1 MSLTIPPRNS
11 RFGIDHPLVT
21 VHDHPRRLAHY
32 ERMGFAPSPVSY
44 HPWGTVTSLMMFG
57 DNFIELI
64 GVDDASKFGTNAVGD
79 FCFGRYLGSFLARE
93 EGVSLIA
100 LHSKDA
106 RADHTRL
113 TQAGLET
120 QGIIDFRRAMR
131 KPDGTPD
138 EAVVALGLFIDDS
151 LGDASNFICHQH
163 RPELIWVPEWQ
174 NHANGVTGIVG
185 ITYVAPD
192 TVSLR
197 TLATRWQRMYG
208 ARHVDLYD
216 GGAVADTGC
225 GHLRAMSPQRAEARY
240 AAVGLP
246 MAQGVRTHA
255 VAITLLT
262 PDLAHVEALWR
273 ENGVPYGY
281 NEHGLVVE
289 PEFAGNVVLEFVNH

>member
-1 MSLTIPPRNS
+1 MIPPRNT

-32 ERMGFAPSPVSY
+32 ERMGFSPSPVSY

-64 GVDDASKFGTNAVGD
+64 GVDNAGKFGTSAVGD

-93 EGVSLIA
+93 EGVSLLA

-106 RADHTRL
+106 RADHSCL
-113 TQAGLET
+113 AQIGLET
-120 QGIIDFRRAMR
+120 QGILDFRRTMR
-131 KPDGTPD
+131 KPDGSPD
-138 EAVVALGLFIDDS
+138 EAVVSLGLFIDDS
-151 LGDASNFICHQH
+151 LGDASNFICQQH

-174 NHANGVTGIVG
+174 THANGVSNIIGV
-185 ITYVAPD
+185 TYVTPD
-192 TVSLR
+192 TGSLR
-197 TLATRWQRMYG
+197 TLATRWLQMYG

-246 MAQGVRTHA
+246 MAQATRTHA
-255 VAITLLT
+255 VAITLLA
-262 PDLAHVEALWR
+262 PDLAHIEALWR
-273 ENGVPYGY
+273 EHGVPYGY

-289 PEFAGNVVLEFVNH
+289 PEFAGNVVLEFVNHPH

>member
-1 MSLTIPPRNS
+1 MIPSRNT

-21 VHDHPRRLAHY
+21 VHDHPRRLSHY
-32 ERMGFAPSPVSY
+32 ARMGFAPSPVSY
-44 HPWGTVTSLMMFG
+44 HPWGTVTSLMMFAE
-57 DNFIELI
+57 NFIELI
-64 GVDDASKFGTNAVGD
+64 GVDDATRFGTHAVGD

-93 EGVSLIA
+93 EGVSLVA

-106 RADHTRL
+106 RADHARL
-113 TQAGLET
+113 VQAGLT
-120 QGIIDFRRAMR
+120 SQGILDFRRAMR

-138 EAVVALGLFIDDS
+138 EAVVSLGLFIDAS

-174 NHANGVTGIVG
+174 AHPNGATAVVGVT
-185 ITYVAPD
+185 YVTPD
-192 TVSLR
+192 AAALR
-197 TLATRWQRMYG
+197 ELAARWQRMYG
-208 ARHVDLYD
+208 ARHVDVYD
-216 GGAVADTGC
+216 GGALADTGC
-225 GHLRAMSPQRAEARY
+225 GQLLALSQPRAEARY

-255 VAITLLT
+255 VAITVLA
-262 PDLAHVEALWR
+262 PDLAHVERLWR

-289 PEFAGNVVLEFVNH
+289 PEFAGNVVLEFVNHPH